1 MMKRSLLFGCV
12 CCFAL
17 SAFAQEDAVLMRVD
31 GREIARSEFE
41 YSYRN
46 STVGEGARL
55 SLKEYALLFARTIQK
70 VEAAKAAGLDTTS
83 AFRKQHEVA
92 RARLAETYLTDK
104 LVMDSCA
111 RVQYQR
117 MRLKTRN
124 AQVQVMQIFRYLPQ
138 MITARLLEAQKNH
151 MDSIYR
157 AIQNQPGTDFSQWV
171 ERYSDD
177 KQPRWIESLQTTAE
191 FEEVA
196 FTLSEGE
203 ISPPFFT
210 PAGIHILKVIDRKE
224 MSAYEDVADRLMERM
239 RSRDRLDETIGKVV
253 ERLKTHWQYVPNQ
266 AGMEELLMKGTT
278 EQTLFNIDGHPYTG
292 ALFRRFAASHPQALK
307 RQLDEFVAKSL
318 LDYESRNMDT
328 RHPDFRDALR
338 KSDEDYLV
346 KELTRQKID
355 LPATTD
361 RAGLATYFKFHAS
374 DYRWDSPR
382 YKGVVLHCADK
393 KIAKQA
399 KKMLKKLPEN
409 EWVHQLRHTFN
420 TPGNE
425 KIQIEQG
432 VFAPGDNKYVDKLV
446 FKKGRFEPLMS
457 YPFTVVYGKKQKG
470 PDDYREVI
478 SQLRNDYRTY
488 LDTRWT
494 QELKASGKVEI
505 NQEVLK
511 TVNNN

>member
-1 MMKRSLLFGCV
+1 MKRSLLFGCV

-104 LVMDSCA
+104 PVMDSCA

-138 MITARLLEAQKNH
+138 TITARLLEAQKNR

-210 PAGIHILKVIDRKE
+210 P
-224 MSAYEDVADRLMERM
+224 
-239 RSRDRLDETIGKVV
+239 
-253 ERLKTHWQYVPNQ
+253 
-266 AGMEELLMKGTT
+266 
-278 EQTLFNIDGHPYTG
+278 
-292 ALFRRFAASHPQALK
+292 
-307 RQLDEFVAKSL
+307 
-318 LDYESRNMDT
+318 
-328 RHPDFRDALR
+328 
-338 KSDEDYLV
+338 
-346 KELTRQKID
+346 
-355 LPATTD
+355 
-361 RAGLATYFKFHAS
+361 
-374 DYRWDSPR
+374 
-382 YKGVVLHCADK
+382 
-393 KIAKQA
+393 
-399 KKMLKKLPEN
+399 
-409 EWVHQLRHTFN
+409 
-420 TPGNE
+420 
-425 KIQIEQG
+425 
-432 VFAPGDNKYVDKLV
+432 
-446 FKKGRFEPLMS
+446 
-457 YPFTVVYGKKQKG
+457 
-470 PDDYREVI
+470 
-478 SQLRNDYRTY
+478 
-488 LDTRWT
+488 
-494 QELKASGKVEI
+494 
-505 NQEVLK
+505 
-511 TVNNN
+511 